1 MPSKKPEANTK
12 PLQIAKPSK
21 APVKQQ
27 KEPSDDDDDY
37 EDDDYEE
44 DDFDD
49 EEEEMFKKTAN
60 EFASKLK
67 EL

>member
-1 MPSKKPEANTK
+1 MKIEIG
-12 PLQIAKPSK
+12 PLYFLG
-21 APVKQQ
+21 
-27 KEPSDDDDDY
+27 EEDEDDY

-67 EL
+67 ELQRKSSIKAP